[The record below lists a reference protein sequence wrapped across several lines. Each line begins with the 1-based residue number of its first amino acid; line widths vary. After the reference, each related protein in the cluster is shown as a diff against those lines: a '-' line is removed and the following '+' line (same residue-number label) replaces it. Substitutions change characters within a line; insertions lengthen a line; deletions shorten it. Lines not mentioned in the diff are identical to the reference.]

1 MISWIGLAL
10 VATQVEAATIT
21 KKSGTQAY
29 NNAAGWIGGVVPGP
43 SDIAEWNVNTGG
55 QASGALGA
63 SMTWLGM
70 RLADTANNQSIGN
83 TAGATLTLGAAGIE
97 CASNAT
103 RTLTVDCRLALG
115 TNQTWTVAG
124 GALVVSRAL
133 DTAGYYLTVT
143 GHRNVTLS
151 APISGSGGLIIN
163 TTGSGIVT
171 ISGANTYSGTTTLSS
186 GLVRVNGSLSAS
198 SVVSVGSGATLGGT
212 GTIGGPTT
220 IQDGGVLAPGTS
232 AGTLTFASDLNLRD
246 AAVLSFELLGSDT
259 TVGSGVNDLVVVGG
273 TLTLDGVLNVTEL
286 TPGSFLLAGGGDKWR
301 LFNYSGALVNNGLLL
316 GSMPTLGNDLHFEL
330 DVATPGQVNLMVVP
344 EVSTTV
350 SFLVGGVGLVAGG
363 ACRRRKWRFFRPGV
377 SA

>member
-1 MISWIGLAL
+1 MVSCVCVAL
-10 VATQVEAATIT
+10 VGAQVEAAIIT

-29 NNAAGWIGGVVPGP
+29 NNPAGWIGGVVPGA

-83 TAGATLTLGAAGIE
+83 TSGATLTLGAAGIE

-103 RTLTVDCRLALG
+103 RTLTVDCRVALG
-115 TNQTWTVAG
+115 TDQTWKVSG

-133 DTAGYYLTVT
+133 DTAGYYLTLT

-151 APISGSGGLIIN
+151 APISGSGGLIVN
-163 TTGSGIVT
+163 TIGNSIVT
-171 ISGANTYSGTTTLSS
+171 LSGANTYSGTTTLSS

-198 SVVSVGSGATLGGT
+198 SVVSVGSGATLAGT

-232 AGTLTFASDLNLRD
+232 AGTLTFGSDLNLQD

-259 TVGSGVNDLVVVGG
+259 TVGGGVNDLVVVGG

-286 TPGSFLLAGGGDKWR
+286 TPGSFLAAGGGDKWR
-301 LFNYSGALVNNGLLL
+301 LFNYSGGLVNNGLLL
-316 GSMPTLGNDLHFEL
+316 GTVPTLANDLHFEIDL
-330 DVATPGQVNLMVVP
+330 ATPGQVNLMVVP
-344 EVSTTV
+344 EVSTT
-350 SFLVGGVGLVAGG
+350 LLLLLGGVALVTSG
-363 ACRRRKWRFFRPGV
+363 ACQRRNRRLFHFWV
-377 SA
+377 ST